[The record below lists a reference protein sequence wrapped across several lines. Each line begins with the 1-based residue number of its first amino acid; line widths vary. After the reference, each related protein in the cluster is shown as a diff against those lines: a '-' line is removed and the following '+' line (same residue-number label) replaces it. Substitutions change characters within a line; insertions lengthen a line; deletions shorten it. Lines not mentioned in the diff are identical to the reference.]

1 MASSSRTPKGQFPPP
16 IIVPPLQQPH
26 RHTIIF
32 LHGRGSNAAKFH
44 GPLLETVLDDN
55 QTFRDAFPTARFVF
69 PSAPMS
75 RATKYARMLIHQW
88 FDGSGDW
95 ELAAARG
102 GMRPTMDYIG
112 RLIRQEIHILGG
124 NARRVVLAG
133 LSQGCAAALMS
144 ILLWEGG
151 PLGAVVGLCGY
162 VPICS
167 HLLGVFDGA
176 FEPGHADGDDDG
188 GEYDVFE
195 RDENPSPP
203 SPAQRVLDALR
214 DEAELSGDVAEPC
227 RVESAASTPVFLGH
241 GTLDPQVPVSQAL
254 LAEELLR
261 KMGMAVE
268 LHTYEGLGHWYA
280 REMLCHVVSF
290 LQRHLCV

>member
-1 MASSSRTPKGQFPPP
+1 MDMTSSSRTPKGQFSPP
-16 IIVPPLQQPH
+16 IIIPPVRQPH
-26 RHTIIF
+26 QHTIIF

-69 PSAPMS
+69 PTAPMS

-95 ELAAARG
+95 EQAAARG
-102 GMRPTMDYIG
+102 GMRPTVEHIE
-112 RLIRQEIHILGG
+112 RLIRHEIHILGG

-133 LSQGCAAALMS
+133 LSQGCATALMS
-144 ILLWEGG
+144 TLLWEGE

-162 VPICS
+162 IPVCS
-167 HLLGVFDGA
+167 HLLGVFDG
-176 FEPGHADGDDDG
+176 EDDG
-188 GEYDVFE
+188 REDDVFE
-195 RDENPSPP
+195 REENLPLR

-214 DEAELSGDVAEPC
+214 DEAELLGDGAEPC
-227 RVESAASTPVFLGH
+227 RVESAASTPVYLGH

-254 LAEELLR
+254 QAEELLR

-268 LHTYEGLGHWYA
+268 LRTYEGLGHWYS

-290 LQRHLCV
+290 LQRHLCF